1 MKWIKDRNKFL
12 NEAKLRDVIFA
23 RQAKEV
29 SRIWGEK
36 FLDYEEVTATDRIKQ
51 GKWKLS
57 DEDKNRVL
65 GKFFDCNMTA
75 VNDTFT
81 VLPDKFAEVLAQ
93 SVDLDLIGR
102 SRNEKFKIIATDI
115 NIKNPSID
123 QIAIIFDS
131 IFRKIAVSETM
142 ATEIIQKGEDGRPL
156 KDEGGNMIK
165 VTKAKGE
172 LVFSNNLVNINTFV
186 DDFNRCFPE
195 DKVNVNFQNNDV
207 MRLRSAA
214 SIDENHEFEV
224 DFKIFDKDMY
234 LSINHNPKDILNMS
248 ISKFYASCQ
257 HLYSGGYREQVLG
270 NVFDPNSIPAFLTF
284 ETPIFW
290 NKEKISDQL
299 PLSRMMIRNIE
310 TFDAQEE
317 SKIFF
322 DRAYP
327 DRMKEIFGEM
337 VEKYSDMKQ
346 TADENSRLTYIFT
359 PDIDSEDKV
368 RDPYMDRIGI
378 KRKPYIGK
386 NTKTLYLNRMHDWS
400 NVKIAPDAKIKELI
414 IETTDIPEDLM
425 KVPLNPDWVK
435 FKYLTINTLSNFDKI
450 KTDSI
455 AFDKCKLDTSVLDE
469 MNKVNSNIKKLQI
482 ISCDLTGELGFSQFQ
497 NLEELHIIYTLDT
510 IEEIKDLTENLG
522 IKKLVLSGDLIR
534 DKEAKAQINQVRNR
548 GIKVEIVGPV
558 I

>member
-1 MKWIKDRNKFL
+1 MKYIKDREKFL

-36 FLDYEEVTATDRIKQ
+36 FLDYEEVTPTDKIKQ

-65 GKFFDCNMTA
+65 GKFFDCDMTA
-75 VNDTFT
+75 VTAVFDSIN
-81 VLPDKFAEVLAQ
+81 DKFAQVLSQ
-93 SVDLDLIGR
+93 SINLDLIR
-102 SRNEKFKIIATDI
+102 DEKFKIIATDL

-123 QIAIIFDS
+123 QIAILFDA

-165 VTKAKGE
+165 VAKAKGE
-172 LVFSNNLVNINTFV
+172 LIFSNNLVNINTFV

-195 DKVNVNFQNNDV
+195 DKISANFEERNIQRV
-207 MRLRSAA
+207 RSAA
-214 SIDENHEFEV
+214 SIDENRDFEV

-257 HLYSGGYREQVLG
+257 HLYSGGYREQILG

-284 ETPIFW
+284 ETPIYW

-337 VEKYSDMKQ
+337 MEKYSEIKQ
-346 TADENSRLTYIFT
+346 TADENSRITYIFT
-359 PDIDSEDKV
+359 PDIDTEDKV
-368 RDPYMDRIGI
+368 RDPYMDRVSL

-414 IETTDIPEDLM
+414 IETTDIPEDLT
-425 KVPLNPDWVK
+425 KIPLNPDWVK

-469 MNKVNSNIKKLQI
+469 MNKSNPSIKKLQI
-482 ISCDLTGELGFSQFQ
+482 VSCDLTGELGFSQFE
-497 NLEELHIIYTLDT
+497 NLEELHIVYTLDT
-510 IEEIKDLTENLG
+510 IEELRDLTENLK

-534 DKEAKAQINQVRNR
+534 DKEAKAQINQVRQR

>member
-1 MKWIKDRNKFL
+1 MKWIKDRQKFL
-12 NEAKLRDVIFA
+12 NEAKLRDVIFQ

-36 FLDYEEVTATDRIKQ
+36 FLDYEEVTATDKIKQ

-65 GKFFDCNMTA
+65 GKFFDCDMTV
-75 VNDTFT
+75 VNDVFNS
-81 VLPDKFAEVLAQ
+81 LSDKFADVLNK
-93 SVDLDLIGR
+93 SINLDLI
-102 SRNEKFKIIATDI
+102 RNEKFKIIATDL

-142 ATEIIQKGEDGRPL
+142 ATEVIQKDENGRPL
-156 KDEGGNMIK
+156 KDEAGNMIK
-165 VTKAKGE
+165 VTKEKGE
-172 LVFSNNLVNINTFV
+172 LVFSNNLVNINAFV
-186 DDFNRCFPE
+186 DDFNRCFPD
-195 DKVNVNFQNNDV
+195 DKVSANFNSGHIGN
-207 MRLRSAA
+207 LRSMA
-214 SIDENHEFEV
+214 SIDENRDFEV

-270 NVFDPNSIPAFLTF
+270 NVFDPNSIPAFLSF
-284 ETPIFW
+284 ETPIYW

-327 DRMKEIFGEM
+327 DRMKQIFGEV
-337 VEKYSDMKQ
+337 VEKYSEMKQ
-346 TADENSRLTYIFT
+346 TADENSRITYIFT
-359 PDIDSEDKV
+359 PDIDAEDKV
-368 RDPYMDRIGI
+368 RDPYMDRVSL

-469 MNKVNSNIKKLQI
+469 MNKVNPNIKKLQI
-482 ISCDLTGELGFSQFQ
+482 VSCDLTGELGFSQFEK
-497 NLEELHIIYTLDT
+497 LEELHIVYTLDT
-510 IEEIKDLTENLG
+510 IEELKDLTENLG

-534 DKEAKAQINQVRNR
+534 DKEAKAQINQVRQR

>member
-1 MKWIKDRNKFL
+1 MKYIKDREKFL

-36 FLDYEEVTATDRIKQ
+36 FLDYEEVTPTEKIKQ

-65 GKFFDCNMTA
+65 GKFFDCDMTA
-75 VNDTFT
+75 VTAVFNSIN
-81 VLPDKFAEVLAQ
+81 DKFAQVLSQ
-93 SVDLDLIGR
+93 SINLDLIKD
-102 SRNEKFKIIATDI
+102 EKFKIIATDL

-123 QIAIIFDS
+123 QIAILFDA
-131 IFRKIAVSETM
+131 IFRKISVSETM
-142 ATEIIQKGEDGRPL
+142 ATEVIQKDENGRPV
-156 KDEGGNMIK
+156 KDEAGNMIK
-165 VTKAKGE
+165 TTKEKGV
-172 LVFSNNLVNINTFV
+172 LVFTNNLTNINSFV

-195 DKVNVNFQNNDV
+195 EKVGVNFEERNIQ
-207 MRLRSAA
+207 RLRSAV
-214 SIDENHEFEV
+214 SIDENRDYEV

-234 LSINHNPKDILNMS
+234 LAINHNPKDILNMS

-257 HLYSGGYREQVLG
+257 HLYNGGYREQVLG
-270 NVFDPNSIPAFLTF
+270 NVFDPNSIPAFLSF
-284 ETPIFW
+284 ETPIYW
-290 NKEKISDQL
+290 NKEKISEQL

-337 VEKYSDMKQ
+337 MEKYSEMKQ
-346 TADENSRLTYIFT
+346 TADENSKITYIFT
-359 PDIDSEDKV
+359 PDVDTEDRV
-368 RDPYMDRIGI
+368 RDPYMDRVSL

-400 NVKIAPDAKIKELI
+400 NVKIAPNAKIKELI
-414 IETTDIPEDLM
+414 IETTDIPEDLT
-425 KVPLNPDWVK
+425 KIPLNPDWIK
-435 FKYLTINTLSNFDKI
+435 FKYLTIKTLRNFNKI

-469 MNKVNSNIKKLQI
+469 MNTVNPNIKKLQI
-482 ISCDLTGELGFSQFQ
+482 ISCDLTGELGFSQFE
-497 NLEELHIIYTLDT
+497 NLEELHIVYTLDT
-510 IEEIKDLTENLG
+510 IEELKDLTENLK
-522 IKKLVLSGDLIR
+522 IKKLVLSGDLVR
-534 DKEAKAQINQVRNR
+534 DKEAKAQINQVRQR
-548 GIKVEIVGPV
+548 GIKVDIVGPV

>member
-36 FLDYEEVTATDRIKQ
+36 FLDYEEVTATDKIKQ

-65 GKFFDCNMTA
+65 GKFFDCNMKSVTDVFDS
-75 VNDTFT
+75 VN
-81 VLPDKFAEVLAQ
+81 DKFAQVLSQ
-93 SVDLDLIGR
+93 SINLDLIR
-102 SRNEKFKIIATDI
+102 DEKFKIIATDL

-123 QIAIIFDS
+123 QIAILFDS

-165 VTKAKGE
+165 VAKVKGE

-195 DKVNVNFQNNDV
+195 DKVSANFQEGNIQ
-207 MRLRSAA
+207 RLRSVA
-214 SIDENHEFEV
+214 SIDENRDFEV

-284 ETPIFW
+284 ETPIYW

-337 VEKYSDMKQ
+337 VEKYSEMKQ
-346 TADENSRLTYIFT
+346 TADENSRITYIFT
-359 PDIDSEDKV
+359 PDIDTEDKV
-368 RDPYMDRIGI
+368 RDPYMDRVSL

-414 IETTDIPEDLM
+414 IETTDIPEDLT
-425 KVPLNPDWVK
+425 KIPLNPDWVK

-469 MNKVNSNIKKLQI
+469 MNKSNTSIKKLQI
-482 ISCDLTGELGFSQFQ
+482 VSCDLTGELGFSQFE
-497 NLEELHIIYTLDT
+497 NLEELHIVYTLDT
-510 IEEIKDLTENLG
+510 IEELRDLTENLK

-534 DKEAKAQINQVRNR
+534 DKEAKAQINQVRQR

>member
-1 MKWIKDRNKFL
+1 MKYIKDRERFL

-29 SRIWGEK
+29 SSIWGEK
-36 FLDYEEVTATDRIKQ
+36 FLDYEEVTPTDKIKQ

-57 DEDKNRVL
+57 DEDKTNVL
-65 GKFFDCNMTA
+65 GKFFGCDMKI
-75 VNDTFT
+75 VNDIFNNIS
-81 VLPDKFAEVLAQ
+81 DKFAEVL
-93 SVDLDLIGR
+93 SKSINLDLIK
-102 SRNEKFKIIATDI
+102 EQKFKIISTDL

-123 QIAIIFDS
+123 QIAILFDS
-131 IFRKIAVSETM
+131 IFRKISVSETI
-142 ATEIIQKGEDGRPL
+142 ATEVIQRDESGRPL
-156 KDEGGNMIK
+156 KDEAGNMIK
-165 VTKAKGE
+165 ITKAKGD
-172 LVFSNNLVNINTFV
+172 LIFTNSLVNINSFV

-195 DKVNVNFQNNDV
+195 DKVNANFGDSNIQK
-207 MRLRSAA
+207 LRNMA
-214 SIDENHEFEV
+214 SIDENRDFEV

-234 LSINHNPKDILNMS
+234 LAISHNPKDILNMS

-284 ETPIFW
+284 ETPIYW

-310 TFDAQEE
+310 TFDPKEE

-327 DRMKEIFGEM
+327 DRMKEVFGEM
-337 VEKYSDMKQ
+337 MEKYSEIKQ
-346 TADENSRLTYIFT
+346 TADERSRITYIFT
-359 PDIDSEDKV
+359 PDIDTGDNVK
-368 RDPYMDRIGI
+368 DPYMDRLSM

-386 NTKTLYLNRMHDWS
+386 NTKTLYLNRVHDWS

-414 IETTDIPEDLM
+414 IETTDIPDDLM
-425 KVPLNPDWVK
+425 KIPLNPDWVK
-435 FKYLTINTLSNFDKI
+435 FKYLTINSLSNFDKI
-450 KTDSI
+450 KTNSI
-455 AFDKCKLDTSVLDE
+455 AFDKCKLDTSVLTD
-469 MNKVNSNIKKLQI
+469 MNKINTNITKLQI
-482 ISCDLTGELGFSQFQ
+482 ISCDLTGELSFSEFQ

-510 IEEIKDLTENLG
+510 IEDLKKLTENLK
-522 IKKLVLSGDLIR
+522 IKKLVLSGDLIKN
-534 DKEAKAQINQVRNR
+534 KECKDQINQVRQR
-548 GIKVEIVGPV
+548 GVKVDIVGPV

>member
-1 MKWIKDRNKFL
+1 MKYIKDREKFL

-36 FLDYEEVTATDRIKQ
+36 FLDYEEVTPTDKIKQ

-65 GKFFDCNMTA
+65 GKFFDCDMTA
-75 VNDTFT
+75 VTAVFDSIN
-81 VLPDKFAEVLAQ
+81 DKFAQVLSQ
-93 SVDLDLIGR
+93 SINLDLIR
-102 SRNEKFKIIATDI
+102 DEKFKIIATDL

-123 QIAIIFDS
+123 QIAILFDA

-165 VTKAKGE
+165 VAKAKGE
-172 LVFSNNLVNINTFV
+172 LIFSNNLVNINTFV

-195 DKVNVNFQNNDV
+195 DKISANFEERNIQRV
-207 MRLRSAA
+207 RSAA
-214 SIDENHEFEV
+214 SIDENRDFEV

-284 ETPIFW
+284 ETPIYW
-290 NKEKISDQL
+290 KKEKISDQL

-337 VEKYSDMKQ
+337 MEKYSEIKQ
-346 TADENSRLTYIFT
+346 TADENSRITYIFT
-359 PDIDSEDKV
+359 PDVDSEDRV
-368 RDPYMDRIGI
+368 RDPYMDRVSLQ
-378 KRKPYIGK
+378 RKPYIGK

-414 IETTDIPEDLM
+414 IETTDIPEDLT
-425 KVPLNPDWVK
+425 KVPLSPDWVK

-469 MNKVNSNIKKLQI
+469 MNTVNANIKKLQI
-482 ISCDLTGELGFSQFQ
+482 VSCDLTGELGFSQFK
-497 NLEELHIIYTLDT
+497 NLEELHIVYTLDT
-510 IEEIKDLTENLG
+510 IEELKDLTENLG
-522 IKKLVLSGDLIR
+522 IKKLVLSGDLIK
-534 DKEAKAQINQVRNR
+534 DKESKAQVNQLKQR

>member
-1 MKWIKDRNKFL
+1 MKYIKDREKFL

-36 FLDYEEVTATDRIKQ
+36 FLDYEEVTPTDKIKQ

-65 GKFFDCNMTA
+65 GKFFDCDMTA
-75 VNDTFT
+75 VTAVFDSIN
-81 VLPDKFAEVLAQ
+81 DKFAQVLSQ
-93 SVDLDLIGR
+93 SINLDLIR
-102 SRNEKFKIIATDI
+102 DEKFKIIATDL

-123 QIAIIFDS
+123 QIAILFDA

-165 VTKAKGE
+165 VAKAKGE
-172 LVFSNNLVNINTFV
+172 LIFSNNLVNINTFV

-195 DKVNVNFQNNDV
+195 DKISANFEERNIQRV
-207 MRLRSAA
+207 RSAA
-214 SIDENHEFEV
+214 SIDENRDFEV

-284 ETPIFW
+284 ETPIYW
-290 NKEKISDQL
+290 KKEKISDQL

-337 VEKYSDMKQ
+337 MEKYSEIKQ
-346 TADENSRLTYIFT
+346 TADENSRITYIFT
-359 PDIDSEDKV
+359 PDVDSEDRV
-368 RDPYMDRIGI
+368 RDPYMDRVSLQ
-378 KRKPYIGK
+378 RKPYIGK

-414 IETTDIPEDLM
+414 IETTDIPEDLT

-469 MNKVNSNIKKLQI
+469 MNTVNANIKKLQI
-482 ISCDLTGELGFSQFQ
+482 VSCDLTGELGFSQFK
-497 NLEELHIIYTLDT
+497 NLEELHIVYTLDT
-510 IEEIKDLTENLG
+510 IEELKDLTENLG
-522 IKKLVLSGDLIR
+522 IKKLVLSGDLIK
-534 DKEAKAQINQVRNR
+534 DKESKAQVNQLKQR

>member
-1 MKWIKDRNKFL
+1 MKWIKDRQKFL

-36 FLDYEEVTATDRIKQ
+36 FLDYEEVTPTDKIKQ

-65 GKFFDCNMTA
+65 GKFFDCNMKSVTDIFSS
-75 VNDTFT
+75 VN
-81 VLPDKFAEVLAQ
+81 DKFAQVLSQ
-93 SVDLDLIGR
+93 SINLDLIR
-102 SRNEKFKIIATDI
+102 DEKFKIIATDL

-142 ATEIIQKGEDGRPL
+142 ATEIIQKDENGRPV

-165 VTKAKGE
+165 VAKAKGE

-186 DDFNRCFPE
+186 DDFNRCFPD
-195 DKVNVNFQNNDV
+195 DKVTANFQEGNIQ
-207 MRLRSAA
+207 RLRNVA
-214 SIDENHEFEV
+214 SIDENRDFEV

-284 ETPIFW
+284 ETPIYW

-337 VEKYSDMKQ
+337 MEKYSEMKQ
-346 TADENSRLTYIFT
+346 TADENSRITYIFT
-359 PDIDSEDKV
+359 PDIDAEDKV
-368 RDPYMDRIGI
+368 RDPYMDRVGI
-378 KRKPYIGK
+378 QRKPYIGK

-414 IETTDIPEDLM
+414 IETTDIPEDLT

-469 MNKVNSNIKKLQI
+469 MNKVNPNIKKLQI
-482 ISCDLTGELGFSQFQ
+482 VSCDLTGELGFSQFEK
-497 NLEELHIIYTLDT
+497 LEELHIVYTLDT
-510 IEEIKDLTENLG
+510 IEELKDLTENLG
-522 IKKLVLSGDLIR
+522 IKKLVLSGDLVR

>member
-1 MKWIKDRNKFL
+1 MKYIKDREKFL

-36 FLDYEEVTATDRIKQ
+36 FLDYEEVTPTDKIKQ

-65 GKFFDCNMTA
+65 GKFFDCDMTA
-75 VNDTFT
+75 VTAIFDSIN
-81 VLPDKFAEVLAQ
+81 DKFAQVLSQ
-93 SVDLDLIGR
+93 SINLDLIR
-102 SRNEKFKIIATDI
+102 DEKFKIIATDL

-123 QIAIIFDS
+123 QIAILFDA

-165 VTKAKGE
+165 VAKAKGE
-172 LVFSNNLVNINTFV
+172 LIFSNNLVNIKTFV

-195 DKVNVNFQNNDV
+195 DKISANFEERNIQRV
-207 MRLRSAA
+207 RSAA
-214 SIDENHEFEV
+214 SIDENRDFEV

-257 HLYSGGYREQVLG
+257 HLYSGGYREQILG

-284 ETPIFW
+284 ETPIYW

-299 PLSRMMIRNIE
+299 PLSRMVIRNIE

-337 VEKYSDMKQ
+337 MEKYSEIKQ
-346 TADENSRLTYIFT
+346 TADENSRITYIFT
-359 PDIDSEDKV
+359 PDVDSEDRV
-368 RDPYMDRIGI
+368 RDPYMDRVSLQ
-378 KRKPYIGK
+378 RKPYIGK

-414 IETTDIPEDLM
+414 IETTDIPEDLT
-425 KVPLNPDWVK
+425 KVPLSPDWVK

-469 MNKVNSNIKKLQI
+469 MNTVNANIKKLQI
-482 ISCDLTGELGFSQFQ
+482 VSCDLTGELGFSQFK
-497 NLEELHIIYTLDT
+497 NLEELHIVYTLDT
-510 IEEIKDLTENLG
+510 IEELKDLTENLG
-522 IKKLVLSGDLIR
+522 IKKLVLSGDLIK
-534 DKEAKAQINQVRNR
+534 DKESKAQVNQLKQR

>member
-1 MKWIKDRNKFL
+1 MKYIKDREKFL

-36 FLDYEEVTATDRIKQ
+36 FLDYEEVTATDKIKQ

-65 GKFFDCNMTA
+65 GKFFDCDMTA
-75 VNDTFT
+75 VTAVFDSIN
-81 VLPDKFAEVLAQ
+81 DKFAQVLSQ
-93 SVDLDLIGR
+93 SINLDLIR
-102 SRNEKFKIIATDI
+102 DEKFKIIATDL

-123 QIAIIFDS
+123 QIAILFDA

-165 VTKAKGE
+165 VAKAKGE
-172 LVFSNNLVNINTFV
+172 LIFSNNLVNINTFV

-195 DKVNVNFQNNDV
+195 DKISANFEERNIQRV
-207 MRLRSAA
+207 RSAV
-214 SIDENHEFEV
+214 SIDENRDFEV

-284 ETPIFW
+284 ETPIYW

-337 VEKYSDMKQ
+337 MEKYSEIKQ
-346 TADENSRLTYIFT
+346 TADENSRITYIFS
-359 PDIDSEDKV
+359 PDIDTEDKV
-368 RDPYMDRIGI
+368 RDPYMDRVSL

-414 IETTDIPEDLM
+414 IETTDIPEDLT
-425 KVPLNPDWVK
+425 KIPLNPDWVK

-469 MNKVNSNIKKLQI
+469 MNKSNPSIKKLQI
-482 ISCDLTGELGFSQFQ
+482 VSCDLTGELGFSQFE
-497 NLEELHIIYTLDT
+497 NLEELHIVYTLDT
-510 IEEIKDLTENLG
+510 IEELRDLTENLK

-534 DKEAKAQINQVRNR
+534 DKEAKAQINQVRQR

>member
-1 MKWIKDRNKFL
+1 MKYIKDRNKFIS
-12 NEAKLRDVIFA
+12 EAKLRDVIFQ

-36 FLDYEEVTATDRIKQ
+36 FLDYEEVTATDKITQ

-57 DEDKNRVL
+57 EEDKNKVL
-65 GKFFDCNMTA
+65 GRFFDADMQVVSSIFSN
-75 VNDTFT
+75 
-81 VLPDKFAEVLAQ
+81 LPDKFADVLAD
-93 SVDLDLIGR
+93 SINLDLIR
-102 SRNEKFKIIATDI
+102 DEKFKVIAKDL

-123 QIAIIFDS
+123 QIVIIFDA
-131 IFRKIAVSETM
+131 IFRKISVSETM
-142 ATEIIQKGEDGRPL
+142 ATEVIQKDENGRPV
-156 KDEGGNMIK
+156 KDEAGNMIK
-165 VTKAKGE
+165 TTKEKGA
-172 LVFSNNLVNINTFV
+172 LVFTNNLTNINSFV

-195 DKVNVNFQNNDV
+195 DKVGVNFEERNIQ
-207 MRLRSAA
+207 RLRSAA
-214 SIDENHEFEV
+214 SIDENRDFEV

-284 ETPIFW
+284 ETPIYW

-337 VEKYSDMKQ
+337 MEKYSEMKQ
-346 TADENSRLTYIFT
+346 TADENSRITYIFT
-359 PDIDSEDKV
+359 PDVDTEDRV
-368 RDPYMDRIGI
+368 RDPYMDRVSLQ
-378 KRKPYIGK
+378 RKPYIGK

-414 IETTDIPEDLM
+414 IETTDIPEDLT

-450 KTDSI
+450 KTNSI

-469 MNKVNSNIKKLQI
+469 MNTVNANIKKLQI
-482 ISCDLTGELGFSQFQ
+482 VSCDLTGELGFSQFK
-497 NLEELHIIYTLDT
+497 NLEELHIVYTLDT
-510 IEEIKDLTENLG
+510 IEELRDLTENLG

-534 DKEAKAQINQVRNR
+534 DKESKAQVNQLKQR

>member
-1 MKWIKDRNKFL
+1 MKWIKDRQKFL

-36 FLDYEEVTATDRIKQ
+36 FLDYEEVTATDKIKQ

-57 DEDKNRVL
+57 DEDKNKAL
-65 GKFFDCNMTA
+65 GAFFDCDMTR
-75 VNDTFT
+75 VNDTFSG
-81 VLPDKFAEVLAQ
+81 LSDKFADVLGQ
-93 SVDLDLIGR
+93 SINLDLIK
-102 SRNEKFKIIATDI
+102 SEKFKIIATDL

-142 ATEIIQKGEDGRPL
+142 AVEVIQKGEDGRPL

-165 VTKAKGE
+165 VAKAKGE
-172 LVFSNNLVNINTFV
+172 LVFSSNLVNINTFV

-195 DKVNVNFQNNDV
+195 DKVSADFQNNDV

-214 SIDENHEFEV
+214 SIDENYDFEV

-270 NVFDPNSIPAFLTF
+270 NVFDPNSIPAFLSF

-310 TFDAQEE
+310 TFDAKEE

-327 DRMKEIFGEM
+327 DRMKDIFGEI
-337 VEKYSDMKQ
+337 VEKYSEMKE
-346 TADENSRLTYIFT
+346 TADSSSRITYYFT
-359 PDIDSEDKV
+359 PDIDAEDRV
-368 RDPYMDRIGI
+368 RDPYMDRVRIE
-378 KRKPYIGK
+378 RKPYIGK
-386 NTKTLYLNRMHDWS
+386 NTKTLYLNRLHDWS
-400 NVKIAPDAKIKELI
+400 NVKIAPDARIKELI

-455 AFDKCKLDTSVLDE
+455 AFDKCKLNTSVLDD
-469 MNKVNSNIKKLQI
+469 MNKTNPGIKKLQI
-482 ISCDLTGELGFSQFQ
+482 VSCDLTGNLNFSQFES
-497 NLEELHIIYTLDT
+497 LEELQIVYTLDT
-510 IEEIKDLTENLG
+510 IEELRDLTENLK
-522 IKKLVLSGDLIR
+522 IKKLVLSGDLIK
-534 DKEAKAQINQVRNR
+534 DKEAKAQINQVRQR

>member
-1 MKWIKDRNKFL
+1 MKYIKDREKFL

-36 FLDYEEVTATDRIKQ
+36 FLDYEEVTATDKIKQ
-51 GKWKLS
+51 GRWKLS

-65 GKFFDCNMTA
+65 GKFFDCNMKSVTDVFDS
-75 VNDTFT
+75 VN
-81 VLPDKFAEVLAQ
+81 DKFAQVLAE
-93 SVDLDLIGR
+93 SINLDLIR
-102 SRNEKFKIIATDI
+102 DEKFKIIATDL

-123 QIAIIFDS
+123 QIAILFDS

-165 VTKAKGE
+165 ISKVKGE

-195 DKVNVNFQNNDV
+195 DKVSANFQEGNIQ
-207 MRLRSAA
+207 RLRSVA
-214 SIDENHEFEV
+214 SIDENRDFEV

-284 ETPIFW
+284 ETPIYW

-337 VEKYSDMKQ
+337 VEKYSEMKQ
-346 TADENSRLTYIFT
+346 TADENSRITYIFT
-359 PDIDSEDKV
+359 PDIDTEDKV
-368 RDPYMDRIGI
+368 RDPYMDRLGI

-414 IETTDIPEDLM
+414 IETTDIPEDLT
-425 KVPLNPDWVK
+425 KIPLNPDWVK

-469 MNKVNSNIKKLQI
+469 MNKANPNIKKLQI
-482 ISCDLTGELGFSQFQ
+482 LSCDLTGELGFSQFEK
-497 NLEELHIIYTLDT
+497 LEELHIVYTLDT
-510 IEEIKDLTENLG
+510 IEELKDLTENLK
-522 IKKLVLSGDLIR
+522 IKKLVLSGDLVR
-534 DKEAKAQINQVRNR
+534 DKEAKAQINQVRQR

>member
-1 MKWIKDRNKFL
+1 MKWIKDRQKFL

-36 FLDYEEVTATDRIKQ
+36 FLDYEEVTATDKIKQ

-65 GKFFDCNMTA
+65 GKFFDCDMTV
-75 VNDTFT
+75 VNDVFNS
-81 VLPDKFAEVLAQ
+81 LSDKFADVLNK
-93 SVDLDLIGR
+93 SINLDLI
-102 SRNEKFKIIATDI
+102 RNEKFKIIATDL

-142 ATEIIQKGEDGRPL
+142 ATEVIQKDENGRPL
-156 KDEGGNMIK
+156 KDEAGNMIK
-165 VTKAKGE
+165 VTKEKGE
-172 LVFSNNLVNINTFV
+172 LVFSNNLVNINAFV
-186 DDFNRCFPE
+186 DDFNRCFPD
-195 DKVNVNFQNNDV
+195 DKVSANFNSGHIGN
-207 MRLRSAA
+207 LRSMA
-214 SIDENHEFEV
+214 SIDENRDFEV

-270 NVFDPNSIPAFLTF
+270 NVFDPNSIPAFLSF
-284 ETPIFW
+284 ETPIYW

-327 DRMKEIFGEM
+327 DRMKQIFGEV
-337 VEKYSDMKQ
+337 VEKYSEMKQ
-346 TADENSRLTYIFT
+346 TADENSRITYIFT
-359 PDIDSEDKV
+359 PDIDAEDKV
-368 RDPYMDRIGI
+368 RDPYMDRVSL

-469 MNKVNSNIKKLQI
+469 MNKVNPNIKKLQI
-482 ISCDLTGELGFSQFQ
+482 VSCDLTGELGFSQFEK
-497 NLEELHIIYTLDT
+497 LEELHIVYTLDT
-510 IEEIKDLTENLG
+510 IEELKDLTENLG

-534 DKEAKAQINQVRNR
+534 DKEAKAQINQVRQR

>member
-1 MKWIKDRNKFL
+1 MKWIKDRTKFL

-36 FLDYEEVTATDRIKQ
+36 FLDYEEVTATDKIKQ

-57 DEDKNRVL
+57 DEDKNKAL
-65 GKFFDCNMTA
+65 GKFFDCDMTK
-75 VNDTFT
+75 VNETFN
-81 VLPDKFAEVLAQ
+81 VLSDKFAEVLNK
-93 SVDLDLIGR
+93 SIDLDLIKI
-102 SRNEKFKIIATDI
+102 EKFKIIATEL

-195 DKVNVNFQNNDV
+195 DKVDANFQNNDV

-214 SIDENHEFEV
+214 SIDENHNFEV

-270 NVFDPNSIPAFLTF
+270 NVFDPNSIPAFLSF

-290 NKEKISDQL
+290 DKEKISDQL

-327 DRMKEIFGEM
+327 DRMKEVFGEI
-337 VEKYSDMKQ
+337 VEKYTEMKQ
-346 TADENSRLTYIFT
+346 TADENSRITYIFT
-359 PDIDSEDKV
+359 PDVDTQDKV
-368 RDPYMDRIGI
+368 RDPYMDRLSIE
-378 KRKPYIGK
+378 RKPYIGK

-435 FKYLTINTLSNFDKI
+435 FKYLVIKTLSNFDKI

-469 MNKVNSNIKKLQI
+469 MNKVNPNIKKLQI
-482 ISCDLTGELGFSQFQ
+482 LSCDLTGELGFSQFE
-497 NLEELHIIYTLDT
+497 NLEELHIVYTLDT
-510 IEEIKDLTENLG
+510 IEELRDLTENLK

-534 DKEAKAQINQVRNR
+534 DKESKDQINQVRQR

>member
-1 MKWIKDRNKFL
+1 MKYIKDRERFL

-36 FLDYEEVTATDRIKQ
+36 FLDYEEVTPTNKIKQ

-57 DEDKNRVL
+57 DEDKTNVL
-65 GKFFDCNMTA
+65 GKFFGCDMKI
-75 VNDTFT
+75 VNDIFNNIS
-81 VLPDKFAEVLAQ
+81 DKFAEVL
-93 SVDLDLIGR
+93 SKSINLDLIKD
-102 SRNEKFKIIATDI
+102 EKFKIISTDL

-123 QIAIIFDS
+123 QIAILFDS
-131 IFRKIAVSETM
+131 IFRKISVSETI
-142 ATEIIQKGEDGRPL
+142 ATEVIQRDENGRPV
-156 KDEGGNMIK
+156 KDEAGNMIK
-165 VTKAKGE
+165 IAKAKGD
-172 LVFSNNLVNINTFV
+172 LIFTNSLVNIKSFV

-195 DKVNVNFQNNDV
+195 EKVNANFEESNIQK
-207 MRLRSAA
+207 LRNMA
-214 SIDENHEFEV
+214 SIDENRDFEV

-234 LSINHNPKDILNMS
+234 LAINHNPKDILNMS

-284 ETPIFW
+284 ETPIYW

-310 TFDAQEE
+310 TFDPKEE

-327 DRMKEIFGEM
+327 DRMKDLFGVM
-337 VEKYSDMKQ
+337 VEKYSGVKQ
-346 TADENSRLTYIFT
+346 TADERSRITYIFT
-359 PDIDSEDKV
+359 PDIDTGDSV
-368 RDPYMDRIGI
+368 RDPYMD
-378 KRKPYIGK
+378 KLSLQRKPYIGR

-414 IETTDIPEDLM
+414 IETTDIPDDLTNI
-425 KVPLNPDWVK
+425 PLNPDWVK
-435 FKYLTINTLSNFDKI
+435 FKYLTINSLSNFDKI
-450 KTDSI
+450 KTSSI
-455 AFDKCKLDTSVLDE
+455 AFDKCKLDTSVLEE
-469 MNKVNSNIKKLQI
+469 MNKINPNITKLQI
-482 ISCDLTGELGFSQFQ
+482 VSCDLTGELAFSEFK

-510 IEEIKDLTENLG
+510 IEELRKLTENLK
-522 IKKLVLSGDLIR
+522 IKKLVLSGDLIKN
-534 DKEAKAQINQVRNR
+534 KESKAQINQVRQR
-548 GIKVEIVGPV
+548 GIKVDIVGPV

>member
-1 MKWIKDRNKFL
+1 MKYIKDREKFL

-36 FLDYEEVTATDRIKQ
+36 FLDYEEVTPTNKIKQ

-57 DEDKNRVL
+57 DEDKTNVL
-65 GKFFDCNMTA
+65 GKFFGCDMKI
-75 VNDTFT
+75 VNDVFNNIS
-81 VLPDKFAEVLAQ
+81 DKFAEVL
-93 SVDLDLIGR
+93 SKSINLDLIKD
-102 SRNEKFKIIATDI
+102 EKFKIISTDL

-123 QIAIIFDS
+123 QIAILFDS
-131 IFRKIAVSETM
+131 IFRKISVSETI
-142 ATEIIQKGEDGRPL
+142 ATEVIQRDENGRPI
-156 KDEGGNMIK
+156 KDEAGNMIK
-165 VTKAKGE
+165 IAKAKGD
-172 LVFSNNLVNINTFV
+172 LIFTNSLVNIKSFV

-195 DKVNVNFQNNDV
+195 EKVNANFEESNIQK
-207 MRLRSAA
+207 LRNMA
-214 SIDENHEFEV
+214 SIDENRDFEV

-234 LSINHNPKDILNMS
+234 LAINHNPKDILNMS

-284 ETPIFW
+284 ETPIYW

-310 TFDAQEE
+310 TFDPKEE

-327 DRMKEIFGEM
+327 DRMKDLFGVM
-337 VEKYSDMKQ
+337 VEKYSGVKQ
-346 TADENSRLTYIFT
+346 TADERSRITYIFT
-359 PDIDSEDKV
+359 PDVDTGDSV
-368 RDPYMDRIGI
+368 RDPYMDRLSLQ
-378 KRKPYIGK
+378 RKPYIGR

-414 IETTDIPEDLM
+414 IETTDIPDDLTNI
-425 KVPLNPDWVK
+425 PLNPDWVK
-435 FKYLTINTLSNFDKI
+435 FKYLTINSLSNFDKI
-450 KTDSI
+450 KTSSI

-469 MNKVNSNIKKLQI
+469 MNKINPNITKLQI
-482 ISCDLTGELGFSQFQ
+482 VSCDLTGELAFSEFK

-510 IEEIKDLTENLG
+510 IEELRKLTENLK
-522 IKKLVLSGDLIR
+522 IKKLVLSGDLIKN
-534 DKEAKAQINQVRNR
+534 KESKAQINQVRQR
-548 GIKVEIVGPV
+548 GIKVDIVGPV

>member
-1 MKWIKDRNKFL
+1 MKYIKDREKFL

-36 FLDYEEVTATDRIKQ
+36 FLDYEEVTPTDKIKQ

-65 GKFFDCNMTA
+65 GKFFDCDMTA
-75 VNDTFT
+75 VTAIFDSIN
-81 VLPDKFAEVLAQ
+81 DKFAQVLSQ
-93 SVDLDLIGR
+93 SINLDLIR
-102 SRNEKFKIIATDI
+102 DEKFKIIATDL

-123 QIAIIFDS
+123 QIAILFDA

-165 VTKAKGE
+165 VAKAKGE
-172 LVFSNNLVNINTFV
+172 LIFSNNLVNIKTFV

-195 DKVNVNFQNNDV
+195 DKISANFEERNIQRV
-207 MRLRSAA
+207 RSAA
-214 SIDENHEFEV
+214 SIDENRDFEV

-257 HLYSGGYREQVLG
+257 HLYSGGYREQILG

-284 ETPIFW
+284 ETPIYW

-337 VEKYSDMKQ
+337 MEKYSEIKQ
-346 TADENSRLTYIFT
+346 TADENSRITYIFT
-359 PDIDSEDKV
+359 PDVDSEDRV
-368 RDPYMDRIGI
+368 RDPYMDRVSLQ
-378 KRKPYIGK
+378 RKPYIGK

-414 IETTDIPEDLM
+414 IETTDIPEDLT
-425 KVPLNPDWVK
+425 KVPLSPDWVK

-469 MNKVNSNIKKLQI
+469 MNTVNANIKKLQI
-482 ISCDLTGELGFSQFQ
+482 VSCDLTGELGFSQFK
-497 NLEELHIIYTLDT
+497 NLEELHIVYKLDT
-510 IEEIKDLTENLG
+510 IEELKELTENLV
-522 IKKLVLSGDLIR
+522 IKKLFLSGDLIK
-534 DKEAKAQINQVRNR
+534 DKESKAQVNQLKQR

>member
-1 MKWIKDRNKFL
+1 MKWIKDRQKFL

-36 FLDYEEVTATDRIKQ
+36 FLDYEEVTPTDKIKQ

-65 GKFFDCNMTA
+65 GTFFDCDMKAINTIFESI
-75 VNDTFT
+75 N
-81 VLPDKFAEVLAQ
+81 DKFAEVLAQ
-93 SVDLDLIGR
+93 SINLDLIK
-102 SRNEKFKIIATDI
+102 NEKFKIIATDL

-123 QIAIIFDS
+123 QIAILFDS
-131 IFRKIAVSETM
+131 IFRKISVSETN
-142 ATEIIQKGEDGRPL
+142 ATEIIQKDENGRPL
-156 KDEGGNMIK
+156 KDEAGNMIK
-165 VTKAKGE
+165 VAKEKGA

-186 DDFNRCFPE
+186 DDFNRCFPD
-195 DKVNVNFQNNDV
+195 DKVSVNFEDRNIQ
-207 MRLRSAA
+207 RLRSAA
-214 SIDENHEFEV
+214 SIDENRDFEV

-234 LSINHNPKDILNMS
+234 LAINHNPKDILNMS

-284 ETPIFW
+284 ETPIYW

-299 PLSRMMIRNIE
+299 PLSRMMVRNIE

-327 DRMKEIFGEM
+327 DRMKDIFGEM
-337 VEKYSDMKQ
+337 IEKYTEMKQ
-346 TADENSRLTYIFT
+346 TADERSRITYYFT
-359 PDIDSEDKV
+359 PDIDAEDRV
-368 RDPYMDRIGI
+368 RDPYMDRVRLE
-378 KRKPYIGK
+378 RKPYIGK

-400 NVKIAPDAKIKELI
+400 SVKIAPDARIKELI
-414 IETTDIPEDLM
+414 IETTDIPDDLT
-425 KVPLNPDWVK
+425 KVTLNPDWIK
-435 FKYLTINTLSNFDKI
+435 FKYLTINSLSNFDKV

-469 MNKVNSNIKKLQI
+469 MNKVNANIKKLQI
-482 ISCDLTGELGFSQFQ
+482 VSCDLTGELAFSEFK
-497 NLEELHIIYTLDT
+497 NLEELQIVYTLDT
-510 IEEIKDLTENLG
+510 FNDLVDLTENLS
-522 IKKLVLSGDLIR
+522 IKKLVISGDLIK
-534 DKEAKAQINQVRNR
+534 DKESKEKINQVRKR

>member
-1 MKWIKDRNKFL
+1 MKYIKDREKFL

-36 FLDYEEVTATDRIKQ
+36 FLDYEEVTPTDKIKQ

-65 GKFFDCNMTA
+65 GKFFDCDMTA
-75 VNDTFT
+75 VTAVFDSIN
-81 VLPDKFAEVLAQ
+81 DKFAQVLSQ
-93 SVDLDLIGR
+93 SINLDLIR
-102 SRNEKFKIIATDI
+102 DEKFKIIATDL

-123 QIAIIFDS
+123 QIAILFDA

-165 VTKAKGE
+165 VAKAKGE
-172 LVFSNNLVNINTFV
+172 LIFSNNLVNIKTFV
-186 DDFNRCFPE
+186 DDFNRCFTE
-195 DKVNVNFQNNDV
+195 DKISANFEERNIQRV
-207 MRLRSAA
+207 RSAA
-214 SIDENHEFEV
+214 SIDENRDFEV

-257 HLYSGGYREQVLG
+257 HLYSGGYREQILG

-284 ETPIFW
+284 ETPIYW

-299 PLSRMMIRNIE
+299 PLSRMVIRNIE

-337 VEKYSDMKQ
+337 MEKYSEIKQ
-346 TADENSRLTYIFT
+346 TADENSRITYIFT
-359 PDIDSEDKV
+359 PDVDSEDRV
-368 RDPYMDRIGI
+368 RDPYMDRVSLQ
-378 KRKPYIGK
+378 RKPYIGK

-414 IETTDIPEDLM
+414 IETTDIPEDLT
-425 KVPLNPDWVK
+425 KVPLSPDWVK

-469 MNKVNSNIKKLQI
+469 MNTVNANIKKLQI
-482 ISCDLTGELGFSQFQ
+482 VSCDLTGELGFSQFKK
-497 NLEELHIIYTLDT
+497 LEELHIVYTLDT
-510 IEEIKDLTENLG
+510 IEELKDLTENLG
-522 IKKLVLSGDLIR
+522 IKKLVLSGDLIK
-534 DKEAKAQINQVRNR
+534 DKESKAQVNQLKQR

>member
-1 MKWIKDRNKFL
+1 MKWIKDRQKFL
-12 NEAKLRDVIFA
+12 NEAKLRDVIFQ

-36 FLDYEEVTATDRIKQ
+36 FLDYEEVTATDKIKQ

-65 GKFFDCNMTA
+65 GKFFDCDMLA
-75 VNDTFT
+75 VTNVFNSIN
-81 VLPDKFAEVLAQ
+81 DKFAQVLAQ
-93 SVDLDLIGR
+93 SINLDLIKD
-102 SRNEKFKIIATDI
+102 EKFKIIATDL

-123 QIAIIFDS
+123 QIAILFDS

-142 ATEIIQKGEDGRPL
+142 ATEIIQKGEDGRPV
-156 KDEGGNMIK
+156 KDEAGNMIK
-165 VTKAKGE
+165 VAKAKGE
-172 LVFSNNLVNINTFV
+172 LVFSNNLVNINTFL

-195 DKVNVNFQNNDV
+195 DKVSVNFEERNIQ
-207 MRLRSAA
+207 RLRSAA
-214 SIDENHEFEV
+214 SIDENRDFEV

-270 NVFDPNSIPAFLTF
+270 NVFDPNSIPAFLSF
-284 ETPIFW
+284 ETPIYW

-337 VEKYSDMKQ
+337 MEKYSEMKQ
-346 TADENSRLTYIFT
+346 TADENSRITYIFT
-359 PDIDSEDKV
+359 PDIDAEDKV
-368 RDPYMDRIGI
+368 RDPYMDRVSL

-414 IETTDIPEDLM
+414 IETTDIPEDLT

-455 AFDKCKLDTSVLDE
+455 AFDKCKLDTTVLEE
-469 MNKVNSNIKKLQI
+469 MNKVNPNIKKLQI
-482 ISCDLTGELGFSQFQ
+482 VSCDLTGELGFSQFQ
-497 NLEELHIIYTLDT
+497 NLEELHIVYTLDT
-510 IEEIKDLTENLG
+510 IEEIKDLTENLN
-522 IKKLVLSGDLIR
+522 IKKLVLSGDLVR
-534 DKEAKAQINQVRNR
+534 DKEAKAQINQVRQR

>member
-1 MKWIKDRNKFL
+1 MKWIKDRQKFL
-12 NEAKLRDVIFA
+12 NEAKLRDVIFQ

-36 FLDYEEVTATDRIKQ
+36 FLDYEEVTATDKIKQ

-65 GKFFDCNMTA
+65 GKFFDCDMLA
-75 VNDTFT
+75 VTNVFNSIN
-81 VLPDKFAEVLAQ
+81 DKFAQVLAQ
-93 SVDLDLIGR
+93 SINLDLIKD
-102 SRNEKFKIIATDI
+102 EKFKIIATDL

-123 QIAIIFDS
+123 QIAILFDS

-142 ATEIIQKGEDGRPL
+142 ATEIIQKGEDGRPV
-156 KDEGGNMIK
+156 KDEAGNMIK
-165 VTKAKGE
+165 VAKAKGE
-172 LVFSNNLVNINTFV
+172 LVFSNNLVNINTFL

-195 DKVNVNFQNNDV
+195 DKVSVNFEERNIQ
-207 MRLRSAA
+207 RLRSAA
-214 SIDENHEFEV
+214 SIDENRDFEV

-270 NVFDPNSIPAFLTF
+270 NVFDPNSIPAFLSF
-284 ETPIFW
+284 ETPIYW

-337 VEKYSDMKQ
+337 MEKYSEMKQ
-346 TADENSRLTYIFT
+346 TADENSRITYIFT
-359 PDIDSEDKV
+359 PDIDAEDKV
-368 RDPYMDRIGI
+368 RDPYMDRVSL

-455 AFDKCKLDTSVLDE
+455 AFDKCKLDTTVLEE
-469 MNKVNSNIKKLQI
+469 MNKVNPNIKKLQI
-482 ISCDLTGELGFSQFQ
+482 VSCDLTGELGFSQFQ
-497 NLEELHIIYTLDT
+497 NLEELHIVYTLDT
-510 IEEIKDLTENLG
+510 IEELKDLTENLG
-522 IKKLVLSGDLIR
+522 IKKLVLSGDLVR
-534 DKEAKAQINQVRNR
+534 DKEAKAQINQIRNR

>member
-1 MKWIKDRNKFL
+1 MKWIKDRQKFL
-12 NEAKLRDVIFA
+12 NEAKLRDVIFS

-36 FLDYEEVTATDRIKQ
+36 FLDYEEVTPTDKIKQ

-57 DEDKNRVL
+57 DEDKNKVL
-65 GKFFDCNMTA
+65 GKFFDCDMTD
-75 VNDTFT
+75 VNNVFNS
-81 VLPDKFAEVLAQ
+81 LSDKFAEVLAQ
-93 SVDLDLIGR
+93 SIDLDLIGR
-102 SRNEKFKIIATDI
+102 SRNEKFKIIATDL

-131 IFRKIAVSETM
+131 VFRKIAVSETM

-156 KDEGGNMIK
+156 KDEAGNMIK
-165 VTKAKGE
+165 VAKAKGE

-195 DKVNVNFQNNDV
+195 EKVNADFNN
-207 MRLRSAA
+207 RNIGNLRNMA
-214 SIDENHEFEV
+214 SIDENRDFEV

-234 LSINHNPKDILNMS
+234 LAINHNPKDILNMS

-284 ETPIFW
+284 ETPIYW
-290 NKEKISDQL
+290 NKEKISEQL

-310 TFDAQEE
+310 TFDAQGE

-327 DRMKEIFGEM
+327 DRMKEVFGEM
-337 VEKYSDMKQ
+337 VEKYTEMKQ
-346 TADENSRLTYIFT
+346 TADERSRITYIFT
-359 PDIDSEDKV
+359 PDIDAEDRV
-368 RDPYMDRIGI
+368 RDPYMDRLGLQ
-378 KRKPYIGK
+378 RKPYIGK

-414 IETTDIPEDLM
+414 IETTDIPEDLT

-435 FKYLTINTLSNFDKI
+435 FKYLSINTLSNFDKI

-455 AFDKCKLDTSVLDE
+455 AFDKCKLDTSVLEE
-469 MNKVNSNIKKLQI
+469 MNKTNPNIKKLQI
-482 ISCDLTGELGFSQFQ
+482 VSCDLTGELGFSQFK
-497 NLEELHIIYTLDT
+497 NLEELHIVYTLDT

-522 IKKLVLSGDLIR
+522 IKKLVLSGDLLR
-534 DKEAKAQINQVRNR
+534 DKEAKAQINQVRSR
-548 GIKVEIVGPV
+548 GIKVEVVGPV

>member
-36 FLDYEEVTATDRIKQ
+36 FLDYEEVTATDKIKQ

-65 GKFFDCNMTA
+65 GKFFDCNMKSVTDVFDS
-75 VNDTFT
+75 VN
-81 VLPDKFAEVLAQ
+81 DKFAQVLSQ
-93 SVDLDLIGR
+93 SINLDLIR
-102 SRNEKFKIIATDI
+102 DEKFKIIATDL

-123 QIAIIFDS
+123 QIAILFDS

-165 VTKAKGE
+165 VAKAKGE
-172 LVFSNNLVNINTFV
+172 LIFSNNLVNIKTFV

-195 DKVNVNFQNNDV
+195 DKISANFEERNIQRV
-207 MRLRSAA
+207 RSAA
-214 SIDENHEFEV
+214 SIDENRDFEV

-284 ETPIFW
+284 ETPIYW

-337 VEKYSDMKQ
+337 MEKYSEIKQ
-346 TADENSRLTYIFT
+346 TADENSRITYIFT
-359 PDIDSEDKV
+359 PDVDSEDRV
-368 RDPYMDRIGI
+368 RDPYMDRVSL

-414 IETTDIPEDLM
+414 IETTDIPEDLT

-469 MNKVNSNIKKLQI
+469 MNTVNANIKKLQI
-482 ISCDLTGELGFSQFQ
+482 VSCDLTGELGFSQFKK
-497 NLEELHIIYTLDT
+497 LEELHIVYTLDT
-510 IEEIKDLTENLG
+510 IEELKDLTENLG
-522 IKKLVLSGDLIR
+522 IKKLVLSGDLIK
-534 DKEAKAQINQVRNR
+534 DKESKAQVNQLKQR

>member
-1 MKWIKDRNKFL
+1 MKWIKDRQKFL
-12 NEAKLRDVIFA
+12 NEAKLRDVIFS

-36 FLDYEEVTATDRIKQ
+36 FLDYEEVTPTDKIKQ

-57 DEDKNRVL
+57 DEDKNKVL
-65 GKFFDCNMTA
+65 GKFFDCDMTV
-75 VNDTFT
+75 VNSVFNS
-81 VLPDKFAEVLAQ
+81 LSDKFAEVLAQ
-93 SVDLDLIGR
+93 SIDLDLIGR
-102 SRNEKFKIIATDI
+102 SRNEKFKIIATDL

-131 IFRKIAVSETM
+131 VFRKIAVSETM

-165 VTKAKGE
+165 VAKAKGE

-195 DKVNVNFQNNDV
+195 EKVNADFNN
-207 MRLRSAA
+207 RNIGNLRNMA
-214 SIDENHEFEV
+214 SIDENRDFEV

-234 LSINHNPKDILNMS
+234 LAINHNPKDILNMS

-284 ETPIFW
+284 ETPIYW
-290 NKEKISDQL
+290 NKEKISEQL

-327 DRMKEIFGEM
+327 DRMKEVFGEM
-337 VEKYSDMKQ
+337 VEKYTEMKQ
-346 TADENSRLTYIFT
+346 TADERSRITYIFT
-359 PDIDSEDKV
+359 PDIDAEDRV
-368 RDPYMDRIGI
+368 RDPYMDRLGLQ
-378 KRKPYIGK
+378 RKPYIGK

-414 IETTDIPEDLM
+414 IETTDIPEDLT
-425 KVPLNPDWVK
+425 KVPLSPDWVK
-435 FKYLTINTLSNFDKI
+435 FKYLSINTLSNFDKI

-455 AFDKCKLDTSVLDE
+455 AFDKCKLDTSVLEE
-469 MNKVNSNIKKLQI
+469 MNKTNPNIKKLQI
-482 ISCDLTGELGFSQFQ
+482 VSCDLTGELGFSQFQ
-497 NLEELHIIYTLDT
+497 NLEELHIVYTLDT
-510 IEEIKDLTENLG
+510 IEEIKDLTENLR

-534 DKEAKAQINQVRNR
+534 DKEAKAQINQVRSR

>member
-1 MKWIKDRNKFL
+1 MKWIKDRTKFL

-29 SRIWGEK
+29 TRIWGEK
-36 FLDYEEVTATDRIKQ
+36 FLDYEEVTATDKIKQ

-57 DEDKNRVL
+57 DEDKNKAL
-65 GKFFDCNMTA
+65 GKFFDCNMA
-75 VNDTFT
+75 KVSETFN
-81 VLPDKFAEVLAQ
+81 VLSDKFAEVLGQ
-93 SVDLDLIGR
+93 SINLDLIKD
-102 SRNEKFKIIATDI
+102 EKFKIIATGL

-165 VTKAKGE
+165 VAKAKGE

-195 DKVNVNFQNNDV
+195 DKVDANFQNNDV

-214 SIDENHEFEV
+214 SIDENHQFEV

-270 NVFDPNSIPAFLTF
+270 NVFDPNSIPAFLSF

-290 NKEKISDQL
+290 DKEKISDQL

-327 DRMKEIFGEM
+327 DRMKEVFGEI
-337 VEKYSDMKQ
+337 VEKYTEMKQ
-346 TADENSRLTYIFT
+346 TADENSRITYIFT
-359 PDIDSEDKV
+359 PDVDTQDKV
-368 RDPYMDRIGI
+368 RDPYMDRLSIE
-378 KRKPYIGK
+378 RKPYIGK

-435 FKYLTINTLSNFDKI
+435 FKYLVIKTLSNFDKI

-469 MNKVNSNIKKLQI
+469 MNKVNPNIKKLQI
-482 ISCDLTGELGFSQFQ
+482 LSCDLTGELGFSQFE
-497 NLEELHIIYTLDT
+497 NLEELHIVYTLDT
-510 IEEIKDLTENLG
+510 IEELRDLTENLK

-534 DKEAKAQINQVRNR
+534 DKEAKAQINQVRQR
-548 GIKVEIVGPV
+548 GIKVDIIGPV

>member
-1 MKWIKDRNKFL
+1 
-12 NEAKLRDVIFA
+12 
-23 RQAKEV
+23 
-29 SRIWGEK
+29 
-36 FLDYEEVTATDRIKQ
+36 
-51 GKWKLS
+51 
-57 DEDKNRVL
+57 
-65 GKFFDCNMTA
+65 
-75 VNDTFT
+75 
-81 VLPDKFAEVLAQ
+81 
-93 SVDLDLIGR
+93 
-102 SRNEKFKIIATDI
+102 
-115 NIKNPSID
+115 
-123 QIAIIFDS
+123 
-131 IFRKIAVSETM
+131 
-142 ATEIIQKGEDGRPL
+142 
-156 KDEGGNMIK
+156 
-165 VTKAKGE
+165 
-172 LVFSNNLVNINTFV
+172 
-186 DDFNRCFPE
+186 
-195 DKVNVNFQNNDV
+195 
-207 MRLRSAA
+207 
-214 SIDENHEFEV
+214 
-224 DFKIFDKDMY
+224 MY

-284 ETPIFW
+284 ETPIYW

-337 VEKYSDMKQ
+337 VEKYSEMKQ
-346 TADENSRLTYIFT
+346 TADENSRITYIFT
-359 PDIDSEDKV
+359 PDIDTEDKV
-368 RDPYMDRIGI
+368 RDPYMDRVSL

-414 IETTDIPEDLM
+414 IETTDIPEDLT

-469 MNKVNSNIKKLQI
+469 MNKSNPNIKKLQI
-482 ISCDLTGELGFSQFQ
+482 VSCDLTGELGFSQFE
-497 NLEELHIIYTLDT
+497 NLEELHIVYTLDT
-510 IEEIKDLTENLG
+510 IEELRDLTENLK

-534 DKEAKAQINQVRNR
+534 DKEAKAQINQVRQR